1 MRHRGSVILL
11 TAIAL
16 IALGMPMAA
25 AQETVLYSFVYG
37 TSDGLNPNSNLI
49 PDGKGN
55 FYGTTEY
62 GGSVGSPYN
71 FDGTVFEL
79 SPKSGGGWTET
90 VLYSFGVVSGDG
102 IQPVAGLVFDS
113 AGNLYGTT
121 LSGGA
126 HNEGTVFELSPQSG
140 GGWTEKILYSF
151 GATATDANSP
161 RRGTLVFDAK
171 GNLYGTT
178 NQGGTNG
185 ASPGDGAVFE
195 LSPGTGGVWTE
206 KVIYSF
212 GANTTDGLNP
222 RSGVVFDAAG
232 HLYGTTYAGGPYSC
246 GTSTC
251 GTVYEL
257 TPGSGSTWTEKILH
271 NFNLNDVDGANPVGG
286 VIFDGQGNLYGT
298 TYYGGN
304 YGNGNHLGAVYELSP
319 TVEGTWTEEV
329 LYSFTGTNGDG
340 ASPTSDLIF
349 DQAGNLYGTTEFGGA
364 AISSEGTVFKL
375 TRGSSGW
382 NESILYAFSG
392 ALSDGHNPVAAVN
405 FDAAGNLYGTTSA
418 GGTNSAGQYGTIF
431 QLASIVTAAP
441 QFSPPGGAYS
451 SSQNVS
457 LSDSTANATIY
468 YKINGSSSPVQYT
481 EAIKVSS
488 SETITAYAI
497 SPSLPQS
504 QPSVANYQIG
514 GTAATPWFSPAAGT
528 YSAAQLVTIND
539 AAPGATIYYTTNGTT
554 PTTSSTKYTS
564 PISVTTT
571 ETIEALAV
579 ASGYSNS
586 AVASAKYTITPVVP
600 PAEKVLYNFSATS
613 DDGGVPLDN
622 LVADGS
628 GNLYGTTKFGGPNE
642 VTYAGNQVSAGTAFE
657 LVKSGS
663 TYTEKIIYNFGAST
677 SDGALPI
684 ANMVFDSKGNL
695 YGTTFAGG
703 AYGLG
708 TVFELS
714 LSGGNWTEKIIYSFG
729 VSLADGKI
737 PEAGVIFDS
746 KGNLYGTTSVGG
758 TSDTTYG
765 GGYGTVFELSP
776 SGSTWT
782 ETVLWNFS
790 YLSQT
795 DGYFPE
801 SNLVFDSSGNLYGTT
816 ADGGTGQ
823 DLEGGGTI
831 FELVPQGGGG
841 WTEKVL
847 YNFGG
852 GGPQGYLIT
861 GGVVL
866 DSAGNIYGVAH
877 SGGNGYGL
885 DGTLFELSPAGG
897 SAWTFQVLHSFG
909 AYETDGI
916 NPNAS
921 LIFDSA
927 GDLYG
932 TTYAGGAYG
941 YGTVFEM
948 TPQTGGGWIESV
960 VHSFDLV
967 STDGANPSASLILD
981 GSGNLYGT
989 AAYGGSHGNGN
1000 NGQIGGTV
1008 FEIVNST
1015 TTNYKLTVTAAGTGS
1030 GSVSSSPSGIA
1041 CPGTCSASFASGT
1054 VVTLTEAANSGSTFA
1069 GWGGA
1074 CSGTGSCKVTMST
1087 AESVTATFNSSSAP
1101 AVKLSATSLNFGSIG
1116 ENETTPAKVVTL
1128 TNTGTAALSIS
1139 SIAITG
1145 TNTADFGQ
1153 TNTCGSSVAA
1163 NASCTISVTFTP
1175 KTTGALTAA
1184 VSVTDNASG
1193 SPQTIAL
1200 SGTGT
1205 TAKLSPLSLSF
1216 GSIGENETTPAKTV
1230 TLTNLGTTAMT
1241 ISSISI
1247 TGTNAA
1253 DYAETNTCGTS
1264 LAASASCTISVTFTP
1279 NVIGV
1284 LSSASLSVSDNAT
1297 GSPQKVSL
1305 SGTGTTAKLSPLSL
1319 SFGSIGENETTP
1331 AKTVTLTNL
1340 GTTAMT
1346 ISSISITGTD
1356 AADYAQTST
1365 CSTSLAA
1372 SANCTISVTFK
1383 PNTTGVLSSAS
1394 LSVSD
1399 NATGSPQKVSL
1410 SGTGT
1415 TAKLSPLS
1423 LSFGTVTVGSKSA
1436 AKTVT
1441 LTNGGTSALAI
1452 TSITITGTNASDFAE
1467 TNTCGSSLAASASCT
1482 ISVTFTPGAT
1492 GSRSAAISVTDNAIG
1507 SPQKVTLSG
1516 TGG

>member
-1 MRHRGSVILL
+1 MKLRGSLILL
-11 TAIAL
+11 LAVALFAIA
-16 IALGMPMAA
+16 MPSATS
-25 AQETVLYSFVYG
+25 QESIIYSFVYG

-62 GGSVGSPYN
+62 GGTVGAPYN

-79 SPKSGGGWTET
+79 SPASGGGWTEA
-90 VLYSFGVVSGDG
+90 VLSSFGSVSGDG

-121 LSGGA
+121 ISGGTY
-126 HNEGTVFELSPQSG
+126 NEGTVFELSPQSG
-140 GGWTEKILYSF
+140 GGWTEKVIYSF
-151 GATATDANSP
+151 GTATNDGNSP

-178 NQGGTNG
+178 NEGGTNG
-185 ASPGDGAVFE
+185 ASPGDGTVFE
-195 LSPGTGGVWTE
+195 LSPGNGGVWTE
-206 KVIYSF
+206 KIIYNF
-212 GANTTDGLNP
+212 GANTTDGINP
-222 RSGVVFDAAG
+222 RSGVIFDAAG
-232 HLYGTTYAGGPYSC
+232 NLYGTTYSGGSYNY
-246 GTSTC
+246 

-257 TPGSGSTWTEKILH
+257 TPGAGGTWTETVLH
-271 NFNLNDVDGANPVGG
+271 NFDINDVDGANPVAGL
-286 VIFDGQGNLYGT
+286 IFDGQGNLYGT

-319 TVEGTWTEEV
+319 NPEGTWTEEV

-340 ASPTSDLIF
+340 ASPASDLIF
-349 DQAGNLYGTTEFGGA
+349 DQAGNLYGTTEFGGV
-364 AISSEGTVFKL
+364 AISTEGTVYKL
-375 TRGSSGW
+375 TRGASGW
-382 NESILYAFSG
+382 TESIVYAFSG

-418 GGTNSAGQYGTIF
+418 GGTNSAGQYGTVF
-431 QLASIVTAAP
+431 ELSNIVTAAP
-441 QFSPPGGAYS
+441 KFSPPGGAYS
-451 SSQNVS
+451 SGQTVT
-457 LSDSTANATIY
+457 LSDATANSTIY
-468 YKINGSSSPVQYT
+468 YKINGGASPVQYT
-481 EAIKVSS
+481 AAIKVSG

-497 SPSLPQS
+497 SPTLPQS
-504 QPSVANYQIG
+504 QPSVGNYQIG
-514 GTAATPWFSPAAGT
+514 STAATPWFSPPAGT
-528 YSAAQLVTIND
+528 YTAAQSVTLND
-539 AAPGATIYYTTNGTT
+539 AAPGATIYYTTNGST

-564 PISVTTT
+564 PIPVTSS
-571 ETIEALAV
+571 ETVEALAV

-586 AVASAKYTITPVVP
+586 SVASAKYTITPVVP
-600 PAEKVLYNFSATS
+600 PTEKLLYNFSATT
-613 DDGGVPLDN
+613 DDGGAPFDN
-622 LVADGS
+622 LVADSS
-628 GNLYGTTKFGGPNE
+628 GNLYGTTKFGGPND

-663 TYTEKIIYNFGAST
+663 SYTEKVLYNFGTST

-695 YGTTFAGG
+695 YGTTLAGG

-714 LSGGNWTEKIIYSFG
+714 ESGGTWTEKILYSFG

-758 TSDTTYG
+758 TTDTTYG
-765 GGYGTVFELSP
+765 GGYGTVFELS
-776 SGSTWT
+776 SGTGSTWT
-782 ETVLWNFS
+782 ETVLYNFS

-801 SNLVFDSSGNLYGTT
+801 ANLVFDSSGNLYGTT

-847 YNFGG
+847 YDFGG

-866 DSAGNIYGVAH
+866 DSAGNIYGTAH

-885 DGTLFELSPAGG
+885 DGTIFELSPASGG
-897 SAWTFQVLHSFG
+897 TWTFQILHSFG

-921 LIFDSA
+921 LVFDGA

-932 TTYAGGAYG
+932 TTYAGGSYG

-948 TPQTGGGWIESV
+948 IPESGSWIESV

-981 GSGNLYGT
+981 SSGNLYGT
-989 AAYGGSHGNGN
+989 TAYGGSHGNGN
-1000 NGQIGGTV
+1000 NGEIGGTV

-1015 TTNYKLTVTAAGTGS
+1015 ITDYKLTVTTAGTGS
-1030 GSVSSSPSGIA
+1030 GSVSSSPSGID
-1041 CPGTCSASFASGT
+1041 CPSTCSANFASGT
-1054 VVTLTEAANSGSTFA
+1054 VVTLTQTANSGSTFA
-1069 GWGGA
+1069 GWSGA
-1074 CSGTGSCKVTMST
+1074 CTGTGSCQVTMSAAKT
-1087 AESVTATFNSSSAP
+1087 LTATFNSGGAP
-1101 AVKLSATSLNFGSIG
+1101 SVTLTATNLNFGSIG

-1128 TNTGTAALSIS
+1128 TNSGTASLTIS

-1153 TNTCGSSVAA
+1153 SNTCGSSVAA
-1163 NASCTISVTFTP
+1163 GGSCTISVTFTP
-1175 KTTGALTAA
+1175 KTAGALSAA
-1184 VSVTDNASG
+1184 VRITDDASG
-1193 SPQTIAL
+1193 SPQKI
-1200 SGTGT
+1200 
-1205 TAKLSPLSLSF
+1205 
-1216 GSIGENETTPAKTV
+1216 
-1230 TLTNLGTTAMT
+1230 
-1241 ISSISI
+1241 
-1247 TGTNAA
+1247 
-1253 DYAETNTCGTS
+1253 
-1264 LAASASCTISVTFTP
+1264 
-1279 NVIGV
+1279 
-1284 LSSASLSVSDNAT
+1284 
-1297 GSPQKVSL
+1297 SL

-1319 SFGSIGENETTP
+1319 SFGAVGQNETTP

-1356 AADYAQTST
+1356 AADYAETNT
-1365 CSTSLAA
+1365 CGTSLAA
-1372 SANCTISVTFK
+1372 SASCTISVTFT
-1383 PNTTGVLSSAS
+1383 PNATGVLSAAA

-1399 NATGSPQKVSL
+1399 NATGSPQKVSLSGTGTMAKLSPLSLAFGAVGENETSPAKVVTLTNAGTSTMKISSISVTGADAADYAETNTCGSSLAAAASCTISVTFTPNTTGVLSSATLAVADNAIGSNQKVSL

-1423 LSFGTVTVGSKSA
+1423 LSFGTETVGVKSA
-1436 AKTVT
+1436 VKTVT
-1441 LTNGGTSALAI
+1441 LTNEGTAALAI
-1452 TSITITGTNASDFAE
+1452 TSMAITGTNAGDFAQ
-1467 TNTCGSSLAASASCT
+1467 TNTCATSLAASASCS
-1482 ISVTFTPGAT
+1482 ISVTFTPSAT
-1492 GSRSAAISVTDNAIG
+1492 GARSAAISVTDNATG
-1507 SPQKVTLSG
+1507 SPQKVALSG

>member
-1 MRHRGSVILL
+1 MKCRGSLILL
-11 TAIAL
+11 TAIVLVAVGVPS
-16 IALGMPMAA
+16 ASS
-25 AQETVLYSFVYG
+25 QESIIYSFVYG

-79 SPKSGGGWTET
+79 SPASGGGWTEA
-90 VLYSFGVVSGDG
+90 VLYSFGTVSGDG
-102 IQPVAGLVFDS
+102 VEPVAGLVFDS

-121 LSGGA
+121 TAGGA
-126 HNEGTVFELSPQSG
+126 YNEGAVFELSPQSG
-140 GGWTEKILYSF
+140 GGWTEKVIYSF
-151 GATATDANSP
+151 GAVTNDGNSP
-161 RRGTLVFDAK
+161 RRGSLVFDAK

-178 NQGGTNG
+178 NEGGTNG
-185 ASPGDGAVFE
+185 ASPGDGTVFE

-206 KVIYSF
+206 KTIYNF
-212 GANTTDGLNP
+212 GANTTDGINP

-232 HLYGTTYAGGPYSC
+232 NLYGTTYSGGSYNY
-246 GTSTC
+246 

-257 TPGSGSTWTEKILH
+257 TPGTGSTWTEKVLH
-271 NFNLNDVDGANPVGG
+271 NFDINDVDGANPVAG

-319 TVEGTWTEEV
+319 TPEGTWTEDV

-340 ASPTSDLIF
+340 ASPASNLIF
-349 DQAGNLYGTTEFGGA
+349 DQAGNLYGTTEFGGV
-364 AISSEGTVFKL
+364 AISSEGTVYKL
-375 TRGSSGW
+375 TRGPSGW
-382 NESILYAFSG
+382 TESIVYPFSG

-431 QLASIVTAAP
+431 EVPNIVTAAP
-441 QFSPPGGAYS
+441 QFSPQGGAYS
-451 SSQNVS
+451 SSQTVT
-457 LSDSTANATIY
+457 LSDTTANATIY
-468 YKINGSSSPVQYT
+468 YKINGSSSPAQYT
-481 EAIKVSS
+481 APIKVSS
-488 SETITAYAI
+488 SEAITAYAI

-504 QPSVANYQIG
+504 QASVGNYQIG
-514 GTAATPWFSPAAGT
+514 STAATPWFSPPAGT
-528 YSAAQLVTIND
+528 YTVAESVTIND
-539 AAPGATIYYTTNGTT
+539 AAPGATIYYTTNGST
-554 PTTSSTKYTS
+554 PTTSSTKYTN
-564 PISVTTT
+564 PISVTST
-571 ETIEALAV
+571 ETVEALAV

-586 AVASAKYTITPVVP
+586 SVASAKYTITPIVP
-600 PAEKVLYNFSATS
+600 PAEKILYNFSAST
-613 DDGGVPLDN
+613 DDGGVPFDN
-622 LVADGS
+622 LVADSS

-663 TYTEKIIYNFGAST
+663 TYTEKVLYNFGASS

-695 YGTTFAGG
+695 YGTTLAGG

-708 TVFELS
+708 IVFELS
-714 LSGGNWTEKIIYSFG
+714 LASGTWTEKILYSFG

-758 TSDTTYG
+758 TTDTTYG

-776 SGSTWT
+776 GTGSTWT
-782 ETVLWNFS
+782 ETVLYNFS

-801 SNLVFDSSGNLYGTT
+801 ANLVFDSSGDLYGTT

-885 DGTLFELSPAGG
+885 DGTVFELSPASGG
-897 SAWTFQVLHSFG
+897 TWTFQVLHSFG

-921 LIFDSA
+921 LVFNSA

-948 TPQTGGGWIESV
+948 TPQSGGWIESV

-981 GSGNLYGT
+981 SSGNLYGT
-989 AAYGGSHGNGN
+989 TAYGGSHGNGN
-1000 NGQIGGTV
+1000 NGEIGGTA

-1015 TTNYKLTVTAAGTGS
+1015 VTDYKLTVTNAGSGS
-1030 GSVSSSPSGIA
+1030 GSVSSSPTGIA
-1041 CPGTCSASFASGT
+1041 CPSTCSASFASGT
-1054 VVTLTEAANSGSTFA
+1054 VVMLTQTANSGSTFA
-1069 GWGGA
+1069 GWSGA
-1074 CSGTGSCKVTMST
+1074 CTGTGSCQVTMSA
-1087 AESVTATFNSSSAP
+1087 AESVSATFNTSSSTT
-1101 AVKLSATSLNFGSIG
+1101 VTLSATSLNFGSIG

-1128 TNTGTAALSIS
+1128 TNTGSVALSIN
-1139 SIAITG
+1139 SIAISG
-1145 TNTADFGQ
+1145 TNTSNFRQ
-1153 TNTCGSSVAA
+1153 TNTCGSSVAPS
-1163 NASCTISVTFTP
+1163 ASCTISLTFTP
-1175 KTTGALTAA
+1175 NATGAFTAA
-1184 VSVTDNASG
+1184 VSISDNASG
-1193 SPQTIAL
+1193 SPQKVSL

-1216 GSIGENETTPAKTV
+1216 GGIGENETTPAKIV
-1230 TLTNLGTTAMT
+1230 TLTNLGATAMT

-1247 TGTNAA
+1247 TGTDAT

-1279 NVIGV
+1279 NTTGV
-1284 LSSASLSVSDNAT
+1284 LSSAALSVSDNAT

-1319 SFGSIGENETTP
+1319 AFGAVGEKETSP
-1331 AKTVTLTNL
+1331 AKVVTLTNSAA
-1340 GTTAMT
+1340 TAMK

-1356 AADYAQTST
+1356 AADYAETNT
-1365 CSTSLAA
+1365 CGTSLAA
-1372 SANCTISVTFK
+1372 AASCTISVTFT
-1383 PNTTGVLSSAS
+1383 PNTTGVLSSATIA
-1394 LSVSD
+1394 VSD
-1399 NATGSPQKVSL
+1399 NAIGGTQKVSL

-1415 TAKLSPLS
+1415 TAELSPLS
-1423 LSFGTVTVGSKSA
+1423 VAFGTVTVGVKSA
-1436 AKTVT
+1436 VKTVT
-1441 LTNGGTSALAI
+1441 LTNEGTTALTI
-1452 TSITITGTNASDFAE
+1452 TSIAVTGTNASDFAE
-1467 TNTCGSSLAASASCT
+1467 TNTCGTSLAASSSCT
-1482 ISVTFTPGAT
+1482 ISVTFKPLAT
-1492 GSRSAAISVTDNAIG
+1492 GARSAAISVTDNATG
-1507 SPQKVTLSG
+1507 SPQKAALSG